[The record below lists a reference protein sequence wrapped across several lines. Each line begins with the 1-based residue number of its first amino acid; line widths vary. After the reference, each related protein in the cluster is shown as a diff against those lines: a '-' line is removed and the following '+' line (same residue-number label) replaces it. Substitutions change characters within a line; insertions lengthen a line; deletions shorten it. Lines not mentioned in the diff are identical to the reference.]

1 MNFLGIGPLELI
13 VIFIIILVV
22 LGPKDM
28 IKTGKNIG
36 SFFRKLATSDFW
48 KVMTQARNELSTLP
62 NKLAREAGIEEIQ
75 KEINDM
81 KTMGKDLNINKI
93 GNPLDSWTSTPN
105 PGSQKENSID
115 SDKDEIDNLGNEE
128 NKEEK

>member
-13 VIFIIILVV
+13 VIFVIVMVV

-28 IKTGKNIG
+28 VKAGKNIG

-48 KVMTQARNELSTLP
+48 KVMTQARDELSTLP
-62 NKLAREAGIEEIQ
+62 NKLAREAGIEEIE
-75 KEINDM
+75 KEIKEM
-81 KTMGKDLNINKI
+81 KNMTEDLNINKI

-105 PGSQKENSID
+105 PSTQKENSLG
-115 SDKDEIDNLGNEE
+115 SAKDNAEELGNKEIG
-128 NKEEK
+128 EEK